1 MGVSPSEKV
10 KLFNNSKKKVNNQLL
25 FLLRLLTIKNK
36 QINKTMEGNFTATEK
51 RKSIHIAPRSGG
63 DVFFTDLETFQT
75 GLLLDLTKDIK
86 NQEVRNVQMELLK
99 KDKNLSLHG
108 ISKRLLR
115 KALNEFLPH
124 EL

>member
-1 MGVSPSEKV
+1 M
-10 KLFNNSKKKVNNQLL
+10 L
-25 FLLRLLTIKNK
+25 FLLHLLTIKNK

-51 RKSIHIAPRSGG
+51 RKSIHIAPRRGG